1 MAGFVSIGGLVYELL
16 SETKW
21 VMIGK
26 EGEVDV
32 DLASPPSIDLSI
44 KGSLLSVND
53 LPSKGNVGDAYF
65 LNDSKAI
72 TVTRAVCDTTIIA
85 VYNGFNW
92 VNPIDGVLVD
102 KLTYYV
108 FTWKA

>member
-1 MAGFVSIGGLVYELL
+1 MAGFVSIGGLIYELL

-26 EGEVDV
+26 EDEVNV
-32 DLASPPSIDLSI
+32 DLVSPPSIDLSI
-44 KGSLLSVND
+44 KGSLLSIND
-53 LPSKGNVGDAYF
+53 LPNKGSVGDAYF

-72 TVTRAVCDTTIIA
+72 TVTRAVCDTTIIV

-102 KLTYYV
+102 KLTNYV
-108 FTWKA
+108 FTWEA